1 VFLQCTNLYTNLP
14 LDNVYENLEKLIV
27 KFFKKS
33 NCNYIAA
40 NMYKGSSFFTSKSYQ
55 SCKMYTLPKLLD
67 SIKFILFNTYI
78 TFGSQNFLQTK
89 GIPMGGN
96 SSPILAD
103 LYLSWLEFQYMNK
116 LIKSDYHRAKLLS
129 SNCRY
134 LDDIVTPNFNNF
146 LLDSKLIYPND
157 LVLEANKTDDSND
170 NIRDHFL
177 DLDIS
182 INKDAFCFNVY
193 NKVDSFNFKVISF
206 PFAKSCIPTNI
217 GYNTFYSQLVR
228 YLNICST
235 VKYFQIKTKV
245 LLDLFI
251 NHGYRKF
258 LLNKYF
264 LKFCLNNRGK
274 LLKYNINNFTNFQK
288 DLGQI
293 Y

>member
-1 VFLQCTNLYTNLP
+1 MAL
-14 LDNVYENLEKLIV
+14 KI
-27 KFFKKS
+27 FFKLRV
-33 NCNYIAA
+33 CLWE
-40 NMYKGSSFFTSKSYQ
+40 GT
-55 SCKMYTLPKLLD
+55 
-67 SIKFILFNTYI
+67 
-78 TFGSQNFLQTK
+78 
-89 GIPMGGN
+89 

-134 LDDIVTPNFNNF
+134 LDDIVTPNFNDC

-170 NIRDHFL
+170 NIRDHFQ

-182 INKDAFCFNVY
+182 INKDTFCFNVY

-245 LLDLFI
+245 LVDLFI

-264 LKFCLNNRGK
+264 
-274 LLKYNINNFTNFQK
+274 
-288 DLGQI
+288 
-293 Y
+293 